1 MRWRMDS
8 PAALL
13 PRLGAGL
20 AVVVVAFL
28 AYRAYGW
35 PGLALAAGGLVMWV
49 LLNMTRMLKV
59 LQRAAERPVGTVA
72 SAVMLHSRLS
82 QGMTLLQVL
91 ALTRALGQRLGEAG
105 ATSESYEWVD
115 DASAIVRCTFDHG
128 KLTHWDLIRS

>member
-1 MRWRMDS
+1 MDS

>member
-13 PRLGAGL
+13 PRLGVGL

-115 DASAIVRCTFDHG
+115 DARATVRCTFDHG

>member
-20 AVVVVAFL
+20 AVVVGALL

-91 ALTRALGQRLGEAG
+91 TLTRALGQRLGEAD
-105 ATSESYEWVD
+105 ATSESYQWVD
-115 DASAIVRCTFDHG
+115 DASATVRCTFDHG
-128 KLTHWDLIRS
+128 KLKHWDLVRR

>member
-1 MRWRMDS
+1 MRWRTDN

-13 PRLGAGL
+13 PRLGVGL
-20 AVVVVAFL
+20 AVLVGAFL

-105 ATSESYEWVD
+105 ATSESYQWVD
-115 DASAIVRCTFDHG
+115 DASATVRCTFDHG